1 MDLKNSIESIEL
13 YSLGNF
19 SSMLTKKY
27 KFISSSDIINIW
39 NLTFNN
45 KTGDTDSIPQ
55 KKSTVRQPKK
65 SKEELS
71 SQRSE
76 LRLLN
81 KRNKQ
86 DAYNILKQKTKIQD
100 SDCFLKQRTSPQ
112 SINTKEKFI
121 PGKIKEEIPVYISI
135 KPIEI
140 EEKDEN
146 KGVEEEG
153 ESEIVDNIIKKLLF
167 SEDVVSIPTYV
178 TNYLNSSKIAMN
190 IEKIIEYDDIEEILQ
205 DINF

>member
-1 MDLKNSIESIEL
+1 M
-13 YSLGNF
+13 
-19 SSMLTKKY
+19 
-27 KFISSSDIINIW
+27 
-39 NLTFNN
+39 
-45 KTGDTDSIPQ
+45 
-55 KKSTVRQPKK
+55 
-65 SKEELS
+65 
-71 SQRSE
+71 
-76 LRLLN
+76 
-81 KRNKQ
+81 
-86 DAYNILKQKTKIQD
+86 
-100 SDCFLKQRTSPQ
+100 
-112 SINTKEKFI
+112 
-121 PGKIKEEIPVYISI
+121 YISI

-153 ESEIVDNIIKKLLF
+153 ESEIVENIIKKLLF